1 MTEQGNWLSVLDSW
15 LSKPDPLLYLDQ
27 APGPQKPAARLAE
40 HGIRAGVVR
49 LEAVTDKTTL
59 MQAIARD
66 LKWPSWFGANWDAL
80 ADLLAGY
87 EEDEAG
93 SFVLLLAGWPEFTAR
108 DPDSAAILL
117 EIIEDV
123 QSQPDSPLSGAIL
136 LT

>member
-59 MQAIARD
+59 MQAFARD
-66 LKWPSWFGANWDAL
+66 LNWPSWFGANWDAL
-80 ADLLAGY
+80 ADLLAGE
-87 EEDEAG
+87 EEDEPGSLVLILTDWAG
-93 SFVLLLAGWPEFTAR
+93 FADR
-108 DPDSAAILL
+108 DPESAATLL
-117 EIIEDV
+117 EIIKDIHAEMN
-123 QSQPDSPLSGAIL
+123 SPLLGAIVL
-136 LT
+136 A